1 VARGR
6 YATLIA
12 VVQNPADP
20 LQALNLLRTQD
31 EVRFT
36 LKKVETIQ
44 DKVFLLIQVSPLTY
58 YTGH

>member
-1 VARGR
+1 M
-6 YATLIA
+6 LITA
-12 VVQNPADP
+12 VQNPVDP
-20 LQALNLLRTQD
+20 SQVLNRLRTHD

-44 DKVFLLIQVSPLTY
+44 DKVFLLIQVSLLTS